1 MTIPVLT
8 AADLEVLTIAFPTL
22 DFTSPERRAVL
33 LEGGSRDVQAAPGSG
48 KTTLLAA
55 KLLLMSGKWTHPGRG
70 ICVLSHTNVAREEI
84 SKRLSATATGA
95 RLLGYPHFVGT
106 IHAFVNQFLALPL
119 LRSDGEVVDVVDN
132 DIFAARAMS
141 LLQYKWKLK
150 AWVKNNPHNGP
161 KAIASL
167 RYEGAELV
175 LGWEEGDLPGV
186 GSPSRAEAQAL
197 KDQLRAKGVFRFDD
211 MFAFAERLMVRFPD
225 ITKRLSYR
233 FPLVLIDEMQDTS
246 REQEDLLSRIF
257 DDTVVIQ
264 RYGDRNQRILG
275 PGGDST
281 KLTFPRIGHL
291 NVTSTMRFPESI
303 AGVVRSV
310 QVHGEAVTAPASP
323 GAHPPVLML
332 YDTKAVAEVIDAFG
346 NHMLSAFSD
355 DELRRGP
362 VKAIC
367 ARKQGESKSLPG
379 RHLCDYWPAFLA
391 SAATSTGH
399 ESIHRLLADPREFG
413 VKAVNLELRVRDV
426 KRAILLAL
434 RAAKSVAVNDIR
446 DPVYLLRRL
455 EMAGFDAAPVRSL
468 CQYLATERGHTAAA
482 NWPACVDSMFA
493 ALEHLMP
500 PATDHAAFRAL
511 DVFEAPV
518 GAEALQI
525 GPTNQHVVLHEQ
537 RSLTIHLGTVASV
550 KGETHFA
557 TLVLEAH
564 GYPAKC
570 HDLEGALH
578 SIATGAALSHKA
590 TESTRSFYRNL
601 YVAASRPTNLLCL
614 AMNRERAPDV
624 HVQALRD
631 RGWTVV
637 LLGEPS
643 AKPAAAVPSY

>member
-1 MTIPVLT
+1 VTIPLVT
-8 AADLEVLTIAFPTL
+8 AADLEVLATAFPTL

-55 KLLLMSGKWTHPGRG
+55 KLLLMSGKWTHPSRG

-150 AWVKNNPHNGP
+150 AWVNNNPHKGP
-161 KAIASL
+161 RAIGSL
-167 RYEGAELV
+167 RYEGADLT

-186 GSPSRAEAQAL
+186 GTPSRAEAQAL
-197 KDQLRAKGVFRFDD
+197 KDQLRMKGVFRFDD

-246 REQEDLLSRIF
+246 WDQEDLLSRIF
-257 DDTVVIQ
+257 DGTVVVQ

-275 PGGDST
+275 PGGDAT
-281 KLTFPRIGHL
+281 KLTFPRLGHL

-303 AGVVRSV
+303 AAVVRSV
-310 QVHGEAVTAPASP
+310 QVHGEAVTALADHH
-323 GAHPPVLML
+323 AHPPVLML
-332 YDTKAVAEVIDAFG
+332 YDSKAVSGVIDAFG
-346 NHMLSAFSD
+346 KHVLSVFSD

-379 RHLCDYWPAFLA
+379 RHLCDYWPAFLV
-391 SAATSTGH
+391 SAATSAGH

-413 VKAVNLELRVRDV
+413 VNAVNLELRVRDV

-434 RAAKSVAVNDIR
+434 RAAKSAAVNDIR
-446 DPVYLLRRL
+446 DPTYLLRRL

-468 CQYLATERGHTAAA
+468 CRNLATERGHTAAA
-482 NWPACVDSMFA
+482 SWPACVDSMFVG
-493 ALEHLMP
+493 LKHLMP
-500 PATDHAAFRAL
+500 PAMDLAAFRTL
-511 DVFEAPV
+511 DVFEVPV
-518 GAEALQI
+518 GAEALLA
-525 GPTNQHVVLHEQ
+525 GPTNQHVVIREE
-537 RSLTIHLGTVASV
+537 RALTVNLGTIASV
-550 KGETHFA
+550 KGETHLA

-564 GYPAKC
+564 AYPAKC
-570 HDLEGALH
+570 HDLEGALG
-578 SIATGAALSHKA
+578 SIATGAALSQKA

-601 YVAASRPTNLLCL
+601 YVAASRPTSLLCI
-614 AMNRERAPDV
+614 AMNRERAADAQ
-624 HVQALRD
+624 VQALRD

-637 LLGEPS
+637 LLDEPG
-643 AKPAAAVPSY
+643 AQTATVTP